1 MVPEQDQRRDTG
13 LSGLPSHF
21 RAGQARTSDVPLHVL
36 VSPHRL
42 HPIKPEPVQ
51 RAGSTV
57 SVDGHK
63 WTHSSDDDSIAQ
75 APTADQHPLHA
86 KMKRGKPTRQK
97 HGDVDR
103 IAEAKTGHGPRRTFK
118 RLDCRDCDCAMT
130 TSHAIRY
137 RPKA

>member
-86 KMKRGKPTRQK
+86 QDEARQTNTPKTRRRRSHRRSQNGAWTAK
-97 HGDVDR
+97 DFQ
-103 IAEAKTGHGPRRTFK
+103 EAG
-118 RLDCRDCDCAMT
+118 L
-130 TSHAIRY
+130 S
-137 RPKA
+137 